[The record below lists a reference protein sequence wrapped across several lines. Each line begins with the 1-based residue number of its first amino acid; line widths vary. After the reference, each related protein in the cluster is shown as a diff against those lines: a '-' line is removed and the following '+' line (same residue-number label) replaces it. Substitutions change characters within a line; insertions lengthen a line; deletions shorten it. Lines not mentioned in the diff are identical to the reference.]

1 VTWTQALYYENGR
14 LHFKVCNGNSSTWG
28 QFGYSQLV
36 KLDCSWGVPHINTY
50 TPVVSM
56 AYSGPAYAG
65 NRVQSLKINQIRYTL
80 SDATSFTDS
89 TERIVHQLVE

>member
-1 VTWTQALYYENGR
+1 
-14 LHFKVCNGNSSTWG
+14 
-28 QFGYSQLV
+28 V